1 MNDLLHDEAVGFQVF
16 TTDDIDDMGADGIA
30 TALKKRLGKGPVYL
44 SFDIDTIDPSMAP
57 ASELSSSRVSAH
69 LPSWYA
75 RERRL
80 DDSRSQAY
88 HSCSG

>member
-30 TALKKRLGKGPVYL
+30 AALKKRLGKGPVYL

-57 ASELSSSRVSAH
+57 ASELNMPRITAYLLSRH
-69 LPSWYA
+69 A
-75 RERRL
+75 REWWL
-80 DDSRSQAY
+80 DDS
-88 HSCSG
+88 

>member
-30 TALKKRLGKGPVYL
+30 ASLKRRLGKGPVYL

-57 ASELSSSRVSAH
+57 ASELPCVDIAANFG
-69 LPSWYA
+69 SW
-75 RERRL
+75 
-80 DDSRSQAY
+80 
-88 HSCSG
+88 HS

>member
-16 TTDDIDDMGADGIA
+16 TTDDIDDMGAEGIA

-57 ASELSSSRVSAH
+57 ASKITALSLAYLRSWNSRE
-69 LPSWYA
+69 W
-75 RERRL
+75 RL
-80 DDSRSQAY
+80 DDSRSEAY
-88 HSCSG
+88 HPSSG